1 MRWKQLLVYAK
12 SMDPGEAKAYIS
24 KHKEDTYT
32 LLDVRQPSEYEEE
45 HIAGATLIPLTELP
59 EQFRK
64 LNPELPTLVYC
75 KVGSRSRVASQF
87 LVGQGFKEVYC
98 LKGGIFAW
106 NGGMAAGTIESGM
119 DFLKGDESAE
129 EIIILAYGMED
140 GLGSFYKAMAKEHKD
155 EETTALLEKLGTVE
169 DTHKLKL
176 FQIFKKLNSSVN
188 DQKEFEKGIVSQA
201 MEGGL
206 TTEEFVNRHRNSLE
220 TVGDVITTAMV
231 IETQALDLY
240 MRYAKILTDNE
251 SKTILHGLAEEE
263 KRHLKELGKLLDKQ
277 Q

>member
-155 EETTALLEKLGTVE
+155 EETTA
-169 DTHKLKL
+169 
-176 FQIFKKLNSSVN
+176 
-188 DQKEFEKGIVSQA
+188 
-201 MEGGL
+201 
-206 TTEEFVNRHRNSLE
+206 
-220 TVGDVITTAMV
+220 
-231 IETQALDLY
+231 
-240 MRYAKILTDNE
+240 
-251 SKTILHGLAEEE
+251 
-263 KRHLKELGKLLDKQ
+263 
-277 Q
+277 